1 MANLKILF
9 TSGSLVASGTACT
22 GALTGV
28 IIASFACELVSVDAI
43 VVSPYFKLKIE
54 FKLI

>member
-9 TSGSLVASGTACT
+9 ISGSLVASGTACT

-28 IIASFACELVSVDAI
+28 IIASLGWELVSVDAI
-43 VVSPYFKLKIE
+43 NYLSIL
-54 FKLI
+54 

>member
-9 TSGSLVASGTACT
+9 TSGSLVASGACT

-28 IIASFACELVSVDAI
+28 VITSLAWELVSVDAI
-43 VVSPYFKLKIE
+43 DISPYFKLKIE
-54 FKLI
+54 LN

>member
-22 GALTGV
+22 GALIGAV
-28 IIASFACELVSVDAI
+28 IASLAWELVSVDAI
-43 VVSPYFKLKIE
+43 DISPYFKLKIE
-54 FKLI
+54 LN